1 MGCKVIGLNI
11 PENVKKVIE
20 EISLGDVRAQV
31 MMLALIED
39 GKFKRYY
46 KKRNTI

>member
-20 EISLGDVRAQV
+20 EIALGDVRAQV
-31 MMLALIED
+31 IMLALIED
-39 GKFKRYY
+39 AKFKRY
-46 KKRNTI
+46 